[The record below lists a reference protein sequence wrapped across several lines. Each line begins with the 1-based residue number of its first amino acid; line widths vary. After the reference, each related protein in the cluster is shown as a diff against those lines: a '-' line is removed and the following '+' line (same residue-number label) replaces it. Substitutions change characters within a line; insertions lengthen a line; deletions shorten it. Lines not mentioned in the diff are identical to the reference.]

1 MKTVLA
7 SLFSLVA
14 IAASAANVGHL
25 ATVSNVTFTQNAQQ
39 DVIVTYDLANNG
51 EAAFVTF
58 DVLTNGV
65 PLPVAAV
72 QSVTG
77 DVSASLTDFVSDG
90 AGKRIVWQARK
101 DWKGNLGENASIV
114 VSAHYTNHIEGV
126 YLRVDVTGGKNASSW
141 PYHFGTVEPDVSSQA
156 FLWDELWLKCVPA
169 GTFIMGSPASE
180 KGREYYELD
189 ETQHEVTLTKPFFIG
204 VTPIT
209 RKQWTNMGGSVAG
222 LTVTGME
229 GHPAGKINFTWDVA
243 SETRADTLLAR
254 INQKTGLA
262 GFALPTEAQWEYACR
277 ADTQG
282 VWGDGSPYDPGTTA
296 TYPSVSTNLALLA
309 WYADNSPVSGT
320 TKVAHQVATRAP
332 NAWGLY
338 DFHGNVWE
346 WCRDWAGDYPTEP
359 VEDPVGPTTGEKRIR
374 RGGSYNTSAF
384 ACRAAMRNSQEEINK
399 NNQIEGNGI
408 RFVLEF

>member
-1 MKTVLA
+1 
-7 SLFSLVA
+7 
-14 IAASAANVGHL
+14 
-25 ATVSNVTFTQNAQQ
+25 
-39 DVIVTYDLANNG
+39 
-51 EAAFVTF
+51 
-58 DVLTNGV
+58 
-65 PLPVAAV
+65 
-72 QSVTG
+72 
-77 DVSASLTDFVSDG
+77 
-90 AGKRIVWQARK
+90 
-101 DWKGNLGENASIV
+101 
-114 VSAHYTNHIEGV
+114 
-126 YLRVDVTGGKNASSW
+126 
-141 PYHFGTVEPDVSSQA
+141 
-156 FLWDELWLKCVPA
+156 
-169 GTFIMGSPASE
+169 MGSPASE
-180 KGREYYELD
+180 RGREYYELD

-229 GHPAGKINFTWDVA
+229 GLPAGKINFTWDTA

-282 VWGDGSPYDPGTTA
+282 VWGDGSPYDPGTTGA
-296 TYPSVSTNLALLA
+296 NPSVSTNLALLA

-399 NNQIEGNGI
+399 SNQIEGNGI
-408 RFVLEF
+408 RFVMEF